1 MKKGAFVSTESSQ
14 KTTAPNSIYSKEL
27 EKKFELLNDFEIK
40 KESIPNG
47 YFANLRSQR
56 DLDLRAKELIWKKI
70 RMI

>member
-1 MKKGAFVSTESSQ
+1 MRTESRQ
-14 KTTAPNSIYSKEL
+14 KTNAPNSIYLKEL

-40 KESIPNG
+40 KENIPNG